1 MELTLK
7 IELTDEQYKDL
18 MDQSSEA
25 IFEQDGF
32 YKALEEVF
40 IQSTAEYLKTPEGI
54 KMIRKGLCGGSYF
67 YSGDAAIDTEAGKR
81 IINNAASET
90 IDLLKEPIK
99 EYYKSIFKNDEL
111 IKNTL
116 LSLLA
121 KSMSKGL
128 ADGASDVFGELA
140 SWINKNSADISQ
152 IKSVLNV
159 PDM

>member
-7 IELTDEQYKDL
+7 IELTDDQYKDL
-18 MDQSSEA
+18 MDKSSEA

-54 KMIRKGLCGGSYF
+54 KMIRKGLCGGHYF
-67 YSGDAAIDTEAGKR
+67 YNEDAIDTEAGKR
-81 IINNAASET
+81 IINAAASET
-90 IDLLKEPIK
+90 IDLLKDPIK
-99 EYYKSIFKNDEL
+99 EYYKSVFKNDEL

-116 LSLLA
+116 FSLLA
-121 KSMSKGL
+121 KAMSRGL
-128 ADGASDVFGELA
+128 VDGATEAFSDLS
-140 SWINKNSADISQ
+140 SWISKNTTDINQ

-159 PDM
+159 PNM